1 MGWGRHFRPSGEDFE
16 RVVRLALPVTGV
28 QLGLMSMGLVD
39 TLMVGRVSAPDLAA
53 VALGNLFF
61 FTVGVFGV
69 GVLLSLDPVIA
80 QAVGAGDREAAAR
93 GVQRGLILAV
103 ALAVMTSLALL
114 TANVVFRVAQQP
126 EDVIPIAVGY
136 ALASIPGTTPF
147 FMFVVLRQ
155 SLQAMGRIAPI
166 LWTALAAN
174 LLNFGLNW
182 ILIWGNLGAPR
193 MGALGSAW
201 GTSIARWFLALA
213 LLAAAW
219 PLLRPLL
226 RPRRVGVG
234 RLRPLVQML
243 SLGVPIGFQFQLEWG
258 AFAAIGLLMGLL
270 GTEEMAGHQIALNLV
285 AFAFMIPLGIGAA
298 ASVRVGQE
306 IGREDAGAARRA
318 AGAALMLGLV
328 FMLGTALLFLGFPT
342 VFGRAFTDD
351 AGVIRVVALLLPIA
365 GVFQV
370 SDGLQ
375 AIAAGVLRGVGDTA
389 APMWANILGFW
400 VLGLPLSLLLG
411 FGLGL
416 GPRGLWW
423 GLAVGLS
430 VVAFLLLLR
439 VRARLAQTLG
449 RVQID

>member
-1 MGWGRHFRPSGEDFE
+1 
-16 RVVRLALPVTGV
+16 
-28 QLGLMSMGLVD
+28 
-39 TLMVGRVSAPDLAA
+39 
-53 VALGNLFF
+53 
-61 FTVGVFGV
+61 
-69 GVLLSLDPVIA
+69 
-80 QAVGAGDREAAAR
+80 
-93 GVQRGLILAV
+93 
-103 ALAVMTSLALL
+103 
-114 TANVVFRVAQQP
+114 VVFRVAQQP

-166 LWTALAAN
+166 LWTAFAAN

-306 IGREDAGAARRA
+306 IGREDAGAAQRA